1 MKSKLFPCVLAALS
15 TGCASV
21 HTQTVDPSLLVPP
34 KVLIAVQKGIV
45 QDPGNL
51 NIPKGNRIDITFVLQ
66 TGYEFDP
73 KDGIAF
79 ESWYQDKARKEL
91 KCRLHKVDVFLCENK
106 KGNDIVSSWYKYTIR
121 AVEAGSKK
129 PLPPLDPWIN
139 NQ

>member
-15 TGCASV
+15 AGCASV
-21 HTQTVDPSLLVPP
+21 RTEAVDPSVLVPP
-34 KVLIAVQKGIV
+34 TVSIVVTNGIV
-45 QDPGNL
+45 QDPGTL
-51 NIPKGNRIDITFVLQ
+51 DIPMGNRIDITFVLP

-79 ESWYQDKARKEL
+79 ESWFQDKARREL
-91 KCRLHKVDVFLCENK
+91 KCSLQKVNVFLCENK
-106 KGNDIVSSWYKYTIR
+106 KGNGVLSSWYKYTIR